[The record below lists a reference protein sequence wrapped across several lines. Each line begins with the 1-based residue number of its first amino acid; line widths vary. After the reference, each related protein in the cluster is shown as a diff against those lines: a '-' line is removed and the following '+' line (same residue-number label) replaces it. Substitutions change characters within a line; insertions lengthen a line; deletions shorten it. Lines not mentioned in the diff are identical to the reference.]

1 MRFMLKVE
9 MPVERANE
17 LAEEDKLGETI
28 QTILD
33 DLEPEAAYF
42 TTSNGDRAGYIFVN
56 IDDAS
61 EIPAFAEPWFL
72 ALEANVD
79 IVPVMTPEDLGK
91 AGPGIERAV
100 KKFASQ

>member
-17 LAEEDKLGETI
+17 LAEEGKLGEAI
-28 QTILD
+28 QTILE

-42 TTSNGDRAGYIFVN
+42 TTSNGDRAGYIFIN

-91 AGPGIERAV
+91 AGPAIERAV

>member
-1 MRFMLKVE
+1 MRFLLKVE
-9 MPVERANE
+9 MPVEKANE
-17 LAEEDKLGETI
+17 LAVEGKLGEAI

-42 TTSNGDRAGYIFVN
+42 TTSNGNRAGYIFVD
-56 IDDAS
+56 IEDAS

-72 ALEANVD
+72 ALEADVD
-79 IVPVMTPEDLGK
+79 IVPVMTSEDLKK

-100 KKFASQ
+100 KKFA

>member
-1 MRFMLKVE
+1 MRFMIKVE

-17 LAEEDKLGETI
+17 LAVEGKLGEAI

-79 IVPVMTPEDLGK
+79 IAPVMTPEDLQK

>member
-1 MRFMLKVE
+1 MRFMIKVE
-9 MPVERANE
+9 MPVEKANE
-17 LAEEDKLGETI
+17 LAEEGELGETI

-42 TTSNGDRAGYIFVN
+42 TTSNGDRAGYIFV
-56 IDDAS
+56 DLKDAS

-79 IVPVMTPEDLGK
+79 IVPVMTPEDLKK
-91 AGPGIERAV
+91 AGPAIDRAV

>member
-1 MRFMLKVE
+1 MRFLMKVE
-9 MPVERANE
+9 MPVEKANE
-17 LAEEDKLGETI
+17 LAEEGRLGETI
-28 QTILD
+28 QSILE

-42 TTSNGDRAGYIFVN
+42 TTSNGERGGYIIVN
-56 IDDAS
+56 LEDAS

-79 IVPVMTPEDLGK
+79 FVPVMTPEDLEK

-100 KKFASQ
+100 KKFASE

>member
-1 MRFMLKVE
+1 MRFLLKVE
-9 MPVERANE
+9 MPVEKANE
-17 LAEEDKLGETI
+17 LAVEGKLGEAI

-42 TTSNGDRAGYIFVN
+42 TTSNGNRAGYIFVD
-56 IDDAS
+56 IEDAS

-72 ALEANVD
+72 ALEADVD
-79 IVPVMTPEDLGK
+79 IVPVMTPEDLQK

-100 KKFASQ
+100 KKFA

>member
-1 MRFMLKVE
+1 MIKVE

-17 LAEEDKLGETI
+17 LAVEGKLGEAI

-79 IVPVMTPEDLGK
+79 IAPVMTPEDLQK

>member
-1 MRFMLKVE
+1 MRFMIKVE
-9 MPVERANE
+9 MPVEKANE
-17 LAEEDKLGETI
+17 LAEEGRLGEAI

-42 TTSNGDRAGYIFVN
+42 TTANGDRAGYIFVD
-56 IDDAS
+56 IEDAS

-79 IVPVMTPEDLGK
+79 IFPVMTPEDLQK

-100 KKFASQ
+100 KKFA